1 MIAKP
6 RTIGEAINR
15 LGWRRVPTKYC
26 QIVEPRNCVKRFI
39 YCGFC
44 KTYNE
49 KFENTIDADETT
61 VELRYCT
68 RANYNKRKLRLLR
81 AAGGKLGKP
90 KHNFKIHL
98 FGGISRRGLTPL
110 VMFTGTMYSKDF
122 QNFLTA
128 SIIPFIRKK
137 MPFNHTFNMDNDPKH
152 TSLSTKRF
160 MILNN
165 INHFE
170 TPPQSPDL
178 MPIEMVC
185 L

>member
-1 MIAKP
+1 LIAKP

-122 QNFLTA
+122 QNLT
-128 SIIPFIRKK
+128 
-137 MPFNHTFNMDNDPKH
+137 
-152 TSLSTKRF
+152 
-160 MILNN
+160 
-165 INHFE
+165 
-170 TPPQSPDL
+170 
-178 MPIEMVC
+178 
-185 L
+185 